1 MLPRIAARLGLVCGL
16 VLAGPG
22 SAVVG
27 SQQLTQSGS
36 NQERIIRRQT
46 LDIEVQYQIRD
57 QAELGELTH
66 QLIASDADE
75 VTGLAAKRLLRECQ
89 RKRRWSQQGLLP
101 PADTR
106 RPCEPDIQL
115 WSMSGSQDR
124 IL

>member
-46 LDIEVQYQIRD
+46 LDIEVQ
-57 QAELGELTH
+57 
-66 QLIASDADE
+66 S
-75 VTGLAAKRLLRECQ
+75 LL
-89 RKRRWSQQGLLP
+89 
-101 PADTR
+101 
-106 RPCEPDIQL
+106 
-115 WSMSGSQDR
+115 SGQ
-124 IL
+124 

>member
-27 SQQLTQSGS
+27 SQQSTPPGS
-36 NQERIIRRQT
+36 KQERILRRQT
-46 LDIEVQYQIRD
+46 LDIEVQYEIRD
-57 QAELGELTH
+57 QAELGELIRR
-66 QLIASDADE
+66 LIASDADA

-89 RKRRWSQQGLLP
+89 RKRRLSQQVLSP

-106 RPCEPDIQL
+106 RPCEPDISFGPCQEART
-115 WSMSGSQDR
+115 R